1 MVSILA
7 QERILGASLGAGFAA
22 AMVLYEQKLIY
33 RSAAHSLESI
43 SGHPVAPSAPKLQ
56 RNQRFIILECKFG
69 CSWRIIFGRRYELIS
84 KWNLIAFL
92 LPVGHLNK

>member
-43 SGHPVAPSAPKLQ
+43 SGHPVAPSAPKIPEPL
-56 RNQRFIILECKFG
+56 FSKKI
-69 CSWRIIFGRRYELIS
+69 CSELGHA
-84 KWNLIAFL
+84 WNIAIDKSL
-92 LPVGHLNK
+92 GSVIAYLSSRGW